1 MSRDRRAHGKE
12 AEKLAQEFLVSR
24 GLKLVEANY
33 YCRLGELDLV
43 MKDKNSLV
51 FVEVRLRRNPDFG
64 SAAESVTRN
73 KQDKLWRAALHFT
86 ASRPDLASLPVRF
99 DVIALSD
106 MRIDDSCW
114 IKNAFGAN
122 H

>member
-1 MSRDRRAHGKE
+1 MSRERRAQGKE

-43 MKDKNSLV
+43 MRDKDSLV

-73 KQDKLWRAALHFT
+73 KQDKLWRAALHFM

>member
-1 MSRDRRAHGKE
+1 MIRDRRARGQQ
-12 AEKLAQEFLVSR
+12 AEKMALEFLKSR
-24 GLKLVEANY
+24 GLKLIEENY

-43 MKDKNSLV
+43 MRDNDSLV
-51 FVEVRLRRNPDFG
+51 FVEVRLRRNPGFG

-106 MRIDDSCW
+106 MQIDDNCW

>member
-1 MSRDRRAHGKE
+1 MSREHRAHGKQ
-12 AEKLAQEFLVSR
+12 AEKLALDFLESR
-24 GLKLVEANY
+24 GLKLIEENY
-33 YCRLGELDLV
+33 HCRLGELDLV
-43 MKDKNSLV
+43 MRDGNFLV
-51 FVEVRLRRNPDFG
+51 FVEVRLRRNPNFG

-86 ASRPDLASLPVRF
+86 ASRPELASLPVRF

-106 MRIDDSCW
+106 MRIDDNCW

>member
-1 MSRDRRAHGKE
+1 MTRDGRAHGKE
-12 AEKLAQEFLVSR
+12 AEQLALAYLQSR
-24 GLKLVEANY
+24 GLELVEANY
-33 YCRLGELDLV
+33 HCRLGELDLV
-43 MKDKNSLV
+43 MKDGNSLV
-51 FVEVRLRRNPDFG
+51 FVEVRLRRNPYYG

-106 MRIDDSCW
+106 MQINDKCW
-114 IKNAFGAN
+114 IKNAFGVN

>member
-1 MSRDRRAHGKE
+1 MSREHRVQGNQ
-12 AEKLAQEFLVSR
+12 AEKLALEFLESR
-24 GLKLVEANY
+24 GLKLIEGNY
-33 YCRLGELDLV
+33 HCRLGELDLV
-43 MKDKNSLV
+43 MRDGNFLV
-51 FVEVRLRRNPDFG
+51 FVEVRLRRNPNFG

-86 ASRPDLASLPVRF
+86 ASRPELASLPVRF

-106 MRIDDSCW
+106 MQIDDNCW

>member
-1 MSRDRRAHGKE
+1 MA
-12 AEKLAQEFLVSR
+12 LEFLEAR
-24 GLKLVEANY
+24 GLTLIQANY
-33 YCRLGELDLV
+33 HCRLGELDLV
-43 MKDKNSLV
+43 MRDSNSLV

-106 MRIDDSCW
+106 MHIDDNCW